1 LKSPVDRLQFYPV
14 RLDGDHAV
22 PVFKGSGDVTSL
34 SDADGYVEVPIGVA
48 QVDAGTRVVVRLY

>member
-1 LKSPVDRLQFYPV
+1 
-14 RLDGDHAV
+14 
-22 PVFKGSGDVTSL
+22 VTSL